1 MLSIE
6 DNELLTRTGPGTAM
20 GDLFRRFWLPVA
32 LSKEVGP
39 TEKGPTK
46 VTVLDEKLIAFR
58 NKDNTVGLVDAR
70 CPHRLANLY
79 WGRNEGDGLR
89 CVYHG
94 WKFDKEGNCLD
105 QPAESEETCFKQHVK
120 LKAYPTHEV
129 GGAIWA
135 YMGPA
140 DKKPPFPEF
149 EFTLVPS
156 DHVYASKRLQLCNWL
171 QNLEGELDTAHVQQ
185 LHQHEVVPG
194 SMVALAPRYEIKDT
208 GFGMLM
214 IAKREGKD
222 GTPHAGKI
230 NWRMT
235 PYIMPSG
242 TLIPQAPD
250 RPQHLTFAVPID
262 DVTMMGYTVSWR
274 ADRPITGEDMRR
286 FTEDDILHLRVDPE
300 TFLPVANIHNDYL
313 IDRKSQATET
323 MTGIPGL
330 RLQDVAV
337 QEDQDG
343 PIAPRHL
350 EKLGSTDLA
359 IVMMRRKLLTTVKG
373 LQSGQEPPQPS
384 DSESFKCRSVFAEV
398 SSDLTWQD
406 VFKSVQPAGS
416 KVALEA

>member
-46 VTVLDEKLIAFR
+46 VTVLGEKLIAFR

-129 GGAIWA
+129 AGAIWA

-384 DSESFKCRSVFAEV
+384 ASESFKCRSVFAEV

>member
-20 GDLFRRFWLPVA
+20 GDLFRRFWVPVA

-46 VTVLDEKLIAFR
+46 VTVLGEKLIAFR
-58 NKDNTVGLVDAR
+58 NEDDTVGLVDAR

>member
-46 VTVLDEKLIAFR
+46 VTVLGEKLIAFR
-58 NKDNTVGLVDAR
+58 NKDDTVGLVDAR

>member
-46 VTVLDEKLIAFR
+46 VTVLGEKLIAFR
-58 NKDNTVGLVDAR
+58 NEDDTVGLVDAR

-406 VFKSVQPAGS
+406 VFKSVQPTGS

>member
-6 DNELLTRTGPGTAM
+6 ENELLTQTGPGKPM
-20 GDLFRRFWLPVA
+20 GDLFRRFWMPVA
-32 LSKEVGP
+32 LSSEVGP
-39 TEKGPTK
+39 TAKGPTK
-46 VTVLDEKLIAFR
+46 VSILGEKLIAFR
-58 NKDNTVGLVDAR
+58 NKDNSVGLVDAL

-94 WKFDKEGNCLD
+94 WKFDKEGNCLE
-105 QPAESEETCFKQHVK
+105 QPAESEETCFKEHVK
-120 LKAYPTHEV
+120 LAAYPTKEV
-129 GGAIWA
+129 GGVIWA
-135 YMGPA
+135 YLGPK
-140 DKKPPFPEF
+140 DKQPPFPEF
-149 EFTLVPS
+149 EFTQVPGN
-156 DHVYASKRLQLCNWL
+156 HVYASKRLQLCNWL

-194 SMVALAPRYEIKDT
+194 SMVALAPRYEIKNT

-235 PYIMPSG
+235 PYIMPAG
-242 TLIPQAPD
+242 TLIPQAKE

-262 DVTMMGYTVSWR
+262 DTTMFGYTISWR
-274 ADRPITGEDMRR
+274 ADRPLTGEDIQR
-286 FTEDDILHLRVDPE
+286 FSADDILHLRVDPK

-337 QEDQDG
+337 QEDQGG
-343 PIAPRHL
+343 PITPRHR

-359 IVMMRRKLLTTVKG
+359 IVMMRRKLLETVKG
-373 LQSGQEPPQPS
+373 LMNGQEPPQPAAY
-384 DSESFKCRSVFAEV
+384 ESFKCRSVFAEV
-398 SSDLTWQD
+398 SSTLTWKD
-406 VFKSVQPAGS
+406 VFMSVQPENS
-416 KVALEA
+416 KVALEG

>member
-6 DNELLTRTGPGTAM
+6 ENDLLTQTGPGTAM
-20 GDLFRRFWLPVA
+20 GEVFRRFWLPVA
-32 LSKEVGP
+32 LAKEVGP
-39 TEKGPTK
+39 REKGPTK
-46 VTVLDEKLIAFR
+46 VNVLSEKLIAFR
-58 NKDNTVGLVDAR
+58 NADNTVGLVDAM

-94 WKFDKEGNCLD
+94 WKFDKEGNCLE
-105 QPAESEETCFKQHVK
+105 QPAESEQTCFKEHVK
-120 LKAYPTHEV
+120 LKAYPTREV
-129 GGAIWA
+129 GGVLWA
-135 YMGPA
+135 YLGPK
-140 DKKPPFPEF
+140 DKEPAFPEF
-149 EFTLVPS
+149 EFTHVPES
-156 DHVYASKRLQLCNWL
+156 HTYASKRLQLCNWL

-185 LHQHEVVPG
+185 LHQHEVAEG
-194 SMVALAPRYEIKDT
+194 SMVALAPQYEIKDT

-214 IAKREGKD
+214 IAKREGKE
-222 GTPHAGKI
+222 GTPHAGKT

-242 TLIPQAPD
+242 TLIPQTPD

-274 ADRPITGEDMRR
+274 VDRPMSGEDMRR

-300 TFLPVANIHNDYL
+300 TFLPVANIHNDYH
-313 IDRKSQATET
+313 IDRRSQATAT

-337 QEDQDG
+337 QEDQGG
-343 PIAPRHL
+343 PITPRHK

-359 IVMMRRKLLTTVKG
+359 IVLMRRKLLDTIKS
-373 LQSGQEPPQPS
+373 LKAGQDLPQPAAS
-384 DSESFKCRSVFAEV
+384 GSFKCRSVFAEV
-398 SSDLTWQD
+398 SSDLSWKD
-406 VFKSVQPAGS
+406 VFMSVQPPES
-416 KVALEA
+416 NIALEG

>member
-46 VTVLDEKLIAFR
+46 VTVLGEKLIAFR
-58 NKDNTVGLVDAR
+58 NKDDTVGLVDAR

-313 IDRKSQATET
+313 IDRKSQANET

>member
-20 GDLFRRFWLPVA
+20 GDLFRRFWVPVA

-46 VTVLDEKLIAFR
+46 VTVLGEKLIAFR
-58 NKDNTVGLVDAR
+58 NEDDTVGLVDAR

-406 VFKSVQPAGS
+406 VFKSVQPTGS

>member
-6 DNELLTRTGPGTAM
+6 DNELLTRTGPGTPM

-39 TEKGPTK
+39 TQKGPTK
-46 VTVLDEKLIAFR
+46 VTVLGEKLIAFR
-58 NKDNTVGLVDAR
+58 NKDDTVGLVDAR

-149 EFTLVPS
+149 EFTVVPS
-156 DHVYASKRLQLCNWL
+156 DHVFASKRLQLCNWL

-214 IAKREGKD
+214 IAKREGKA

-235 PYIMPSG
+235 PYVMPAG
-242 TLIPQAPD
+242 TLIPQTPE

-262 DVTMMGYTVSWR
+262 DVTMMGFTVSWR
-274 ADRPITGEDMRR
+274 ADRPLTGEDMRR

-359 IVMMRRKLLTTVKG
+359 IVMMRRKLLATVKG
-373 LQSGQEPPQPS
+373 LKDGQEPPQPS
-384 DSESFKCRSVFAEV
+384 AAESFKCRSVFAEV
-398 SSDLTWQD
+398 SADLTWQD
-406 VFKSVQPAGS
+406 VFKSVQPAGA
-416 KVALEA
+416 KVALEG

>member
-46 VTVLDEKLIAFR
+46 VTVLGEKLIAFR

-129 GGAIWA
+129 AGAIWA

-242 TLIPQAPD
+242 TLIPQTPE

-373 LQSGQEPPQPS
+373 LQNGQEPPQPS

-398 SSDLTWQD
+398 SSDLSWQD

>member
-6 DNELLTRTGPGTAM
+6 DNELLTRTGPGTPM

-32 LSKEVGP
+32 LSKEVGQ
-39 TEKGPTK
+39 TQKGPTK
-46 VTVLDEKLIAFR
+46 VTVLGEKLIAFR
-58 NKDNTVGLVDAR
+58 NRDNTVGLVDAR

-94 WKFDKEGNCLD
+94 WKFDAQGNCLD
-105 QPAESEETCFKQHVK
+105 QPAESDETCFKEHVK
-120 LKAYPTHEV
+120 LKAYPTREV

-140 DKKPPFPEF
+140 DKQPAFPEF
-149 EFTLVPS
+149 EFTILPS
-156 DHVYASKRLQLCNWL
+156 DHAYSSKRLQLCNWL
-171 QNLEGELDTAHVQQ
+171 QNLEGEIDTAHVQQ

-214 IAKREGKD
+214 IAKREGKA
-222 GTPHAGKI
+222 GTVHEGKV

-242 TLIPQAPD
+242 TLIPQTPD
-250 RPQHLTFAVPID
+250 RPQHLTFAVPVD

-274 ADRPITGEDMRR
+274 PNRPLTGEDMRR

-359 IVMMRRKLLTTVKG
+359 IVMMRRKLLTTVKA
-373 LQSGQEPPQPS
+373 LQSGTEPPQPS
-384 DSESFKCRSVFAEV
+384 AHESFKCRSVFAEGGADR
-398 SSDLTWQD
+398 SWRE
-406 VFKSVQPAGS
+406 VFTSVQPAGA
-416 KVALEA
+416 KVVLEG

>member
-32 LSKEVGP
+32 LSSEVGP
-39 TEKGPTK
+39 YVEGPTK
-46 VTVLDEKLIAFR
+46 VSVLGEKLVAFR
-58 NKDNTVGLVDAR
+58 NKDGSVGLVDSA

-105 QPAESEETCFKQHVK
+105 QPAESEETCFKEHVK
-120 LKAYPTHEV
+120 LTAYPTREV

-135 YMGPA
+135 YMGPK
-140 DKKPPFPEF
+140 DKQPPFPAF
-149 EFTLVPS
+149 EFSLVPD
-156 DHVYASKRLQLCNWL
+156 DHVYSSKRLQLCNWL

-185 LHQHEVVPG
+185 LHQHEVVEG
-194 SMVALAPRYEIKDT
+194 SMVALAPSYEIKDT

-214 IAKREGKD
+214 IARREGKD
-222 GTPHAGKI
+222 GTPHEGKI

-235 PYIMPSG
+235 PYIMPAG
-242 TLIPQAPD
+242 TLIPQTPD
-250 RPQHLTFAVPID
+250 RPQHLTFAVPVD

-274 ADRPITGEDMRR
+274 PDKPLTAEDMRR
-286 FTEDDILHLRVDPE
+286 FTEDDILHLRVDPK
-300 TFLPVANIHNDYL
+300 TFLPLANIHNDYM

-337 QEDQDG
+337 QEDQAG
-343 PIAPRHL
+343 PISQRHR
-350 EKLGSTDLA
+350 EKLGSTDMA
-359 IVMMRRKLLTTVKG
+359 IVMMRRKLLDTLKG
-373 LQSGQEPPQPS
+373 MQNGVEPPQPGAH
-384 DSESFKCRSVFAEV
+384 ESFNCHSVFAEE
-398 SSDLTWQD
+398 SSDLSWQD
-406 VFKSVQPAGS
+406 VFRAAQPEGS
-416 KVALEA
+416 KIALEA